1 MRTLILCGIF
11 AACAGAQSPADPPPI
26 LQLVRKPTS
35 GAGLSRPYGEARAA
49 MDVIGMVAITGLPE
63 TWLVE
68 AHWSFASIED
78 LDRGLSSVPVRPS
91 AASDIWQDDV
101 LAPART
107 MIAVYRPGWSY
118 RPADVMRL
126 WPRARYMH
134 VSIFRIRPG
143 AEADFGELV
152 RLRKATSESVNLDRP
167 DLAYRVVSGAP
178 AGTFVFLS
186 PLESLRKLDE
196 GVAALPVSAQ
206 GLAVARTKDGINI
219 ASESEISQEHLLF
232 RIDPR
237 ISYVSDAFAES
248 DPEFW
253 RGKPK

>member
-91 AASDIWQDDV
+91 AASDTWQDDV

-206 GLAVARTKDGINI
+206 GLAVARTKDGISI